1 MKVSF
6 IKYEKENIFFLP
18 KLVGVNVEEIN
29 EPEKV
34 DEKMIE
40 LKNEN
45 YTTIVISSEL
55 ASFSENIISKYKYDE
70 NFNIIILPTQSKK

>member
-18 KLVGVNVEEIN
+18 KLVGVNVEEIK

-34 DEKMIE
+34 DEKMKE
-40 LKNEN
+40 LRNEN